1 MQARPGQ
8 PMPAES
14 AAKPYPPF
22 YLTPTAAT
30 SDNTRSSDRDVD
42 DLPCSHRSYVIAM
55 PHEPDNPIDFASLTL
70 LVLDVDGVLT
80 DGSIGYSAGGDE
92 LKMFH
97 VRDGSGMKY
106 WKRAGGKLAI
116 ITGRSSVVVDR
127 RAEELG
133 VDAVRQGAKN
143 KAPVLQEVLAELNT
157 PAEQAV
163 VIGDDL
169 TDLPMMHRVGFAA
182 CPADAVEEVR
192 RQVDYC
198 CQRPGGKGCVR
209 ELIEL
214 LLRRAGRWEQI
225 MQRYEPTE
233 GADA

>member
-1 MQARPGQ
+1 
-8 PMPAES
+8 
-14 AAKPYPPF
+14 
-22 YLTPTAAT
+22 
-30 SDNTRSSDRDVD
+30 
-42 DLPCSHRSYVIAM
+42 M
-55 PHEPDNPIDFASLTL
+55 PHESDNSTDFASLSL

-80 DGSIGYSAGGDE
+80 DGAIGYTAGGDE
-92 LKMFH
+92 LKTFH

-106 WKRAGGKLAI
+106 WKRTGGKLAI

-133 VDAVRQGAKN
+133 VDTVRQGAKN
-143 KAPVLQEVLAELNT
+143 KAPVLREVLTELNT
-157 PAEQAV
+157 PAEQTV

-169 TDLPMMHRVGFAA
+169 TDLPMMQLVGFSA

-192 RQVDYC
+192 RHVDYC
-198 CQRPGGKGCVR
+198 CQKPGGKGCVR
-209 ELIEL
+209 ELIEML
-214 LLRRAGRWEQI
+214 LGRAGRWSQI